1 MTMDT
6 NSLLNMLICPDC
18 NGGIV
23 FENSGY
29 RCTNCKRSFP
39 VESEVIM
46 MLPSDIEDKKL
57 NENMYYKEHSME
69 GGGKP
74 AWMALIH
81 KRDDIKRLIN
91 ETLPKYKHEIKG
103 RMLEIGSGTCWASS
117 IISFFSEYPL
127 DIIATDVSPTALQKG
142 VKVTKV
148 VGSNIDYYIA
158 GDAERLPFNDGCFDV
173 VFCYA
178 AIHHF
183 LNVERGLREI
193 YRVLKQGGYC
203 IGVETVDNNIL
214 KLISKSRFG
223 IAGERA
229 RRRGITENEYSYT
242 EWINLLRQ
250 AGFEEVNINLER
262 TLGYKSGAIL
272 FFYYKLISPLPDFF
286 VKRFLASSM
295 SIVAKKGASGGN
307 NR

>member
-6 NSLLNMLICPDC
+6 ESLLNMLICPDC
-18 NGGIV
+18 KGKIV
-23 FENSGY
+23 FENLGY
-29 RCTNCKRSFP
+29 RCSNCKRSFP
-39 VESEVIM
+39 VRSGVII
-46 MLPSDIEDKKL
+46 MLPSYLEDKKS
-57 NENMYYKEHSME
+57 NEDIYYKEHRMDGE
-69 GGGKP
+69 GKP
-74 AWMALIH
+74 AWMSLVH
-81 KRDDIKRLIN
+81 KRDDIERFIN
-91 ETLPKYKHEIKG
+91 VILPKYKHEIKG
-103 RMLEIGSGTCWASS
+103 RMLDIGSGTCWASS
-117 IISFFSEYPL
+117 IISLFSESPL
-127 DIIATDVSPTALQKG
+127 EIIATDVSPTALQKG

-158 GDAERLPFNDGCFDV
+158 GDAERLPFDDGCFDV

-183 LNVERGLREI
+183 LNVDRGLREI
-193 YRVLKQGGYC
+193 YRVLKRGGIC
-203 IGVETVDNNIL
+203 IGVETVNNNIL
-214 KLISKSRFG
+214 KLIYKSRFG

-242 EWINLLRQ
+242 EWINLFRQ

-262 TLGYKSGAIL
+262 TLEYKSSDIIL
-272 FFYYKLISPLPDFF
+272 YYRLISPLPDFF

-295 SIVAKKGASGGN
+295 SIVAKKGTSGGN